1 MTEQEPA
8 DAAQVRRQA
17 GELAEAERRLAER
30 ERHLADQQAAIR
42 GERAVVEALCD
53 RAGLDPA
60 AIRRQATS
68 GPPAPAQSSIR
79 FLGQVPGPRSAI
91 ICPGRWRWTR

>member
-1 MTEQEPA
+1 M
-8 DAAQVRRQA
+8 RRQA
-17 GELAEAERRLAER
+17 EELAEAERRLAER

-68 GPPAPAQSSIR
+68 GPPAPAQSTSSFWAKFPDHDPR
-79 FLGQVPGPRSAI
+79 YLSGAMTLDQVTAEYAQRQ
-91 ICPGRWRWTR
+91 R